1 MDSDDECTWIEKQ
14 EDAGPGG
21 EALYLLRTGTRKELL
36 SAIKKE
42 SAIYNHHKWK
52 EQWQNHQITLD
63 DETFD
68 GDTAISAHVDF
79 SAIYQMKQAVTEKCG
94 HGPSCNQLV
103 GVVLHS
109 PGPQPEGGG
118 KRPVT
123 CDYWRA
129 WSQVKGNA
137 AFHQTWIREII
148 DHYKFGPRQGTGSG
162 GESGGGV
169 GGRTGP
175 PAVPNLDVVK
185 IKSDGQRSQFLGR
198 KNLGLAA
205 ELPHPNVKVDR
216 VDCMCLEDGNKVR
229 MCGIHRCA
237 NSLLTVSHERL
248 TLAINRDVGTTW
260 SLGLVWRT
268 NMIFER
274 CTIGTS
280 STIL

>member
-1 MDSDDECTWIEKQ
+1 MDRDDECTWIEKQ

-21 EALYLLRTGTRKELL
+21 EALYLSRTGTRKELL
-36 SAIKKE
+36 NAIKKE

-52 EQWQNHQITLD
+52 QQWQNHQITLD

-79 SAIYQMKQAVTEKCG
+79 SAVYQMTQAVTEKCA

-148 DHYKFGPRQGTGSG
+148 DHYKFGPRQHTGSG
-162 GESGGGV
+162 GEGGGGV
-169 GGRTGP
+169 GSRTGP

-185 IKSDGQRSQFLGR
+185 IKSDGQRAQFLGR

-205 ELPHPNVKVDR
+205 ELPHQ
-216 VDCMCLEDGNKVR
+216 
-229 MCGIHRCA
+229 
-237 NSLLTVSHERL
+237 
-248 TLAINRDVGTTW
+248 
-260 SLGLVWRT
+260 
-268 NMIFER
+268 
-274 CTIGTS
+274 TS
-280 STIL
+280 E